1 MVRGNYSQVW
11 LTNQYLNIYQNPSW
25 MYQINY
31 SQIQPSG
38 PVGHNIGPGYEGI
51 KDATSLGSNWDW
63 LST

>member
-1 MVRGNYSQVW
+1 
-11 LTNQYLNIYQNPSW
+11 

-51 KDATSLGSNWDW
+51 KDATSLGIELGLVYQHNTYTTADAF
-63 LST
+63 TG